1 MELNK
6 KEKLIW
12 ELSTKIELP
21 DPPDKNEVWERLAQ
35 SIETLDDQLKPAQ
48 DAGMFSLPEW
58 KVQVQSIFNLKG
70 VLSFAFA
77 LVLIFPILY
86 NSFARNTIITHAAE
100 NKTLQLADGSKVV
113 LNSDSK
119 IIFDEDYNIDNRSI
133 KLEGEAYFDIVKGDI
148 PFIVDT
154 QHGRITVLGTIFN
167 VHARNNG
174 FEVGVSQ
181 GNVKVSNATLDLQL
195 REGQLISVS
204 SNFSIGDIS
213 EIYYEDYPD
222 WINQKFYCDHTSLSD
237 LCAEIERTFNIKI
250 KFSKPS
256 LQEITVSGVIDAS
269 DLETVLHTV
278 SLLTQHEFKLEGD
291 TCTII

>member
-70 VLSFAFA
+70 ALSFAVA

-100 NKTLQLADGSKVV
+100 NKTLQLADGSK
-113 LNSDSK
+113 
-119 IIFDEDYNIDNRSI
+119 
-133 KLEGEAYFDIVKGDI
+133 
-148 PFIVDT
+148 
-154 QHGRITVLGTIFN
+154 
-167 VHARNNG
+167 
-174 FEVGVSQ
+174 
-181 GNVKVSNATLDLQL
+181 
-195 REGQLISVS
+195 
-204 SNFSIGDIS
+204 
-213 EIYYEDYPD
+213 
-222 WINQKFYCDHTSLSD
+222 
-237 LCAEIERTFNIKI
+237 
-250 KFSKPS
+250 
-256 LQEITVSGVIDAS
+256 
-269 DLETVLHTV
+269 
-278 SLLTQHEFKLEGD
+278 
-291 TCTII
+291 